1 MYQFQ
6 NIELLPALAV
16 VPLLIFL
23 FVIVLRWKKSTIKK
37 IGDIALVNQLI
48 RGYSANKFLA
58 KFVFSLLAISC
69 VLLGILNLQK
79 PGTMEN
85 IERKGVDVMIALDV
99 SKSMLAEDNKPNRLE
114 VAKQLVNKLM
124 NQLQN
129 DRIGLILFAGR
140 AYMQMPLTTDHG
152 AARMYVQGAG
162 PDVVPTQGTVISE
175 ALRLTNAAFN
185 SKEKKYKAVVLITDG
200 ETHDPESL
208 KVAEELAGNAIM
220 INTVGI
226 GSPEGAP
233 IMDPMTNAYKKDQE
247 GNTVISKLNEAEL
260 QQLAQATKGVYVRLT
275 DPEQAV
281 ATIMQQLS
289 TIEKTELED
298 SAFKDFTN
306 YFQWFLGSAILF
318 LLVEFFLPQ
327 KKWRAAWKKSKL

>member
-6 NIELLPALAV
+6 HIELLPALAV
-16 VPLLIFL
+16 IPLLIFL
-23 FVIVLRWKKSTIKK
+23 FVLVLRWKGNTIKK
-37 IGDIALVNQLI
+37 IGDSILVKQLI

-58 KFVFSLLAISC
+58 KFVLSILAISSII
-69 VLLGILNLQK
+69 LAILNLQK

-85 IERKGVDVMIALDV
+85 IERKGVDVIIALDV
-99 SKSMLAEDNKPNRLE
+99 SKSMLAEDSKPNRLE

-124 NQLQN
+124 MQLQN

-152 AARMYVQGAG
+152 AARMYVQNAG

-175 ALRLTNAAFN
+175 ALRLSNSAFN
-185 SKEKKYKAVVLITDG
+185 SKDKKYKAVVLITDG
-200 ETHDPESL
+200 EDHDPESL
-208 KVAEELAGNAIM
+208 KVAQELAKNAIM

-233 IMDPMTNAYKKDQE
+233 IMDPMTNAYKKDPQ
-247 GNTVISKLNEAEL
+247 GNTVISKLNEPEL
-260 QQLAQATKGVYVRLT
+260 QQLAQSTKGVYVRLT

-281 ATIMQQLS
+281 AAIMQQLS

-298 SAFKDFTN
+298 SAFKDFKS
-306 YFQWFLGSAILF
+306 YFQWFLAAAILL
-318 LLVEFFLPQ
+318 LLVEFFLPE
-327 KKWRAAWKKSKL
+327 RKLNIK

>member
-6 NIELLPALAV
+6 HSELMPALAV

-23 FVIVLRWKKSTIKK
+23 FIVVIRWKKKTIKK
-37 IGDIALVNQLI
+37 IGDAALVNQLI

-58 KFVFSLLAISC
+58 KFVLSVLAISFII
-69 VLLGILNLQK
+69 LGLLNLQK
-79 PGTMEN
+79 PGIMEN
-85 IERKGVDVMIALDV
+85 IERKGVDVIIALDV
-99 SKSMLAEDNKPNRLE
+99 SKSMLAEDSKPNRLE

-124 NQLQN
+124 GQLQN

-152 AARMYVQGAG
+152 AARMYIQSAG

-175 ALRLTNAAFN
+175 ALRLSNSAFN
-185 SKEKKYKAVVLITDG
+185 SKDKKYKAVVLITDG
-200 ETHDPESL
+200 EDHDPASL
-208 KVAEELAGNAIM
+208 QVAQELAANAIM

-233 IMDPMTNAYKKDQE
+233 IRDSETDSYKKDPQ
-247 GNTVISKLNEAEL
+247 GNTVISKLNEVEL
-260 QQLAQATKGVYVRLT
+260 QQLAQNTKGVYVRLT
-275 DPEQAV
+275 DPDQAV
-281 ATIMQQLS
+281 ATIMKQLS

-298 SAFKDFTN
+298 SAFKDFKS
-306 YFQWFLGSAILF
+306 YFQWFLAAAVLF
-318 LLVEFFLPQ
+318 LLIEFFLPER
-327 KKWRAAWKKSKL
+327 KWNLT

>member
-6 NIELLPALAV
+6 HSELMPALAV

-23 FVIVLRWKKSTIKK
+23 FILVIRWKKKTIKK
-37 IGDIALVNQLI
+37 IGDAALVNQLI

-58 KFVFSLLAISC
+58 KFVLSVLAISFII
-69 VLLGILNLQK
+69 LGLLNLQK
-79 PGTMEN
+79 PGIMEN
-85 IERKGVDVMIALDV
+85 IERKGVDVIIALDV
-99 SKSMLAEDNKPNRLE
+99 SKSMLAEDSKPNRLE

-124 NQLQN
+124 GQLQN

-152 AARMYVQGAG
+152 AARMYIQSAG

-175 ALRLTNAAFN
+175 ALRLSNSAFN
-185 SKEKKYKAVVLITDG
+185 SKDKKYKAVVLITDG
-200 ETHDPESL
+200 EDHDPASL
-208 KVAEELAGNAIM
+208 QVAQELAANAIM

-233 IMDPMTNAYKKDQE
+233 IRDPETDSYKKDPQ
-247 GNTVISKLNEAEL
+247 GNTVISKLNEVEL
-260 QQLAQATKGVYVRLT
+260 QQLAQNTKGVYVRLT
-275 DPEQAV
+275 DPDQAV
-281 ATIMQQLS
+281 AAIMQQLS

-298 SAFKDFTN
+298 SAFKDFKS
-306 YFQWFLGSAILF
+306 YFQWFLAAAVLF
-318 LLVEFFLPQ
+318 LLIEFFLPER
-327 KKWRAAWKKSKL
+327 KWNLT